1 MIIQRGV
8 YMKELSQILRKEFK
22 DKETAHIYIKEF
34 LYENI
39 ATQLKV
45 LIEQRGWTQKELAER
60 AGMKQSR
67 ISLLENPNYDKW
79 SISTLTKLGEIFD
92 VGLYLS
98 YENFSKLID
107 LIDNFRRESLKRKSR
122 EDDLSST
129 EEPKIESVATS
140 SHLRLINGG
149 SSLHAGTHA
158 TSGLYKDVEV
168 GVKEGTGQI
177 FAQPDKKLQETAVL
191 S

>member
-39 ATQLKV
+39 ATQIKV
-45 LIEQRGWTQKELAER
+45 LREQRGWTQKELAER
-60 AGMKQSR
+60 TGMKQSR

-79 SISTLTKLGEIFD
+79 TISTLTKLGKVFD

-129 EEPKIESVATS
+129 EEPKIEYAATS

-149 SSLHAGTHA
+149 SSLHAGPHA

-177 FAQPDKKLQETAVL
+177 FAQPDKKLQETL
-191 S
+191 F